1 MELLRLFLLAN
12 TLLFILLERIDV
24 RVSRQNGIT
33 VKISFIFFAIVFW
46 TDGLIL
52 KQRKRYLK
60 TVPKLKAILKSTR
73 YLFLKSNVRL
83 VKSRRNDDKAE
94 VNNSHIDILFH
105 FSLLQLI
112 ISALILL
119 YYIVKSKVKRVIK
132 NV

>member
-24 RVSRQNGIT
+24 RISRQNGIT

-60 TVPKLKAILKSTR
+60 TVPNLKAILKSTR

-83 VKSRRNDDKAE
+83 VKSRRNDDKAD

>member
-60 TVPKLKAILKSTR
+60 TVPNLKAILKSTR

-83 VKSRRNDDKAE
+83 VKSRRNGDKAD